1 MSTAFLVAAVCG
13 VIVLAI
19 IKRDAPA
26 YAVLAECAVVA
37 VLIIAAAPQ
46 MKSLVE
52 SLTELSAAAQ
62 SATGVLKIMLKSFAV
77 LGAGEICADICRD
90 NSQTAVASAVG
101 FCSKLAALV
110 CAMPL
115 LSAVFETSL
124 AFLNK

>member
-1 MSTAFLVAAVCG
+1 M
-13 VIVLAI
+13 IVLAI

-46 MKSLVE
+46 LKSLVE

>member
-1 MSTAFLVAAVCG
+1 MSTAFLAAAVCG

-46 MKSLVE
+46 LKSLVE

>member
-1 MSTAFLVAAVCG
+1 MAFLAAAICG
-13 VIVLAI
+13 VIVLSL
-19 IKRDAPA
+19 IKRDAPVYTA
-26 YAVLAECAVVA
+26 LIECAVVA
-37 VLIIAAAPQ
+37 VLFLAAAPQ
-46 MKSLVE
+46 IKSLAE
-52 SLTELSAAAQ
+52 SLSELSSAAQ
-62 SATGVLKIMLKSFAV
+62 SSAGVLKILIKSFAV

-101 FCSKLAALV
+101 FCTKLAALL

>member
-1 MSTAFLVAAVCG
+1 M
-13 VIVLAI
+13 IVLAI
-19 IKRDAPA
+19 IKRDAPV

-90 NSQTAVASAVG
+90 NSQTAVASTVG

>member
-1 MSTAFLVAAVCG
+1 MSTAFLAAAVCG

-90 NSQTAVASAVG
+90 NSQTAIASAVG